1 MSDKKYPS
9 NLYLESVTTS
19 VDFAS
24 HVSVEAV
31 IVMAK
36 ELLALRKASLM
47 PSELTAENGA
57 KAALMGEFKEKYS
70 ISCPA
75 CFGDDDCETCDGS
88 GRIHVEVPVSWTTIK
103 EIWAKGIEHF
113 QAAAPEVE

>member
-36 ELLALRKASLM
+36 ELLALRKAFSETAVYEAEINGVMSSVTKSHYEDCKKYGIKTRQLIVK
-47 PSELTAENGA
+47 PSIL
-57 KAALMGEFKEKYS
+57 
-70 ISCPA
+70 
-75 CFGDDDCETCDGS
+75 
-88 GRIHVEVPVSWTTIK
+88 
-103 EIWAKGIEHF
+103 
-113 QAAAPEVE
+113 

>member
-36 ELLALRKASLM
+36 ELLALRK
-47 PSELTAENGA
+47 
-57 KAALMGEFKEKYS
+57 
-70 ISCPA
+70 
-75 CFGDDDCETCDGS
+75 
-88 GRIHVEVPVSWTTIK
+88 GREIPEGWKLVPVEPTEEMIAASDQFMDGLSRLGD
-103 EIWAKGIEHF
+103 AYDAML
-113 QAAAPEVE
+113 AAAPEVE